1 MFVIVRHFNVL
12 KTIISSHFLLYE
24 EKNKDKRILR
34 SKKDLSKCSMKMRRR
49 ERERERKRERE
60 RETKD
65 KKGMVLLSRKFYSV
79 L

>member
-34 SKKDLSKCSMKMRRR
+34 SKKDLSKCSMKLRRR
-49 ERERERKRERE
+49 ERKRDKERER
-60 RETKD
+60 
-65 KKGMVLLSRKFYSV
+65 RKIQRGWFFLVKNSIQFYKY
-79 L
+79 

>member
-34 SKKDLSKCSMKMRRR
+34 SKKDLSKCSMKMRQ
-49 ERERERKRERE
+49 RERKRERE

-65 KKGMVLLSRKFYSV
+65 TKGVVLSSQKFYSV